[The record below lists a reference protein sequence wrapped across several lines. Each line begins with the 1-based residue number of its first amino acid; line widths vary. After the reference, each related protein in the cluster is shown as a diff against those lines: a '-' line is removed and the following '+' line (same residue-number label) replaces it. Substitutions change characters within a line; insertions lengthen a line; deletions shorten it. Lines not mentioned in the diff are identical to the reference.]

1 MRISDWSSDVCSA
14 DLQLG
19 AEIGIIVLL
28 IALNLRGVKE
38 SIMVLAPIFLG
49 FFITHAFLIVYG
61 VNAHAGALSGVV
73 QATWHE
79 TLQLS
84 KESGWMFT
92 VALFLR
98 AYSVGAGTY
107 TGIEA
112 VSNNV
117 NMLAEPRVRTG
128 HWTMF
133 YMALSLAFTE
143 IGVIL
148 LYLLWHAS
156 PT

>member
-1 MRISDWSSDVCSA
+1 
-14 DLQLG
+14 
-19 AEIGIIVLL
+19 
-28 IALNLRGVKE
+28 
-38 SIMVLAPIFLG
+38 MVLAPIFLG

-128 HWTMF
+128 HWRSEERRVGQACVSTCR
-133 YMALSLAFTE
+133 SR
-143 IGVIL
+143 G
-148 LYLLWHAS
+148 S
-156 PT
+156 PSH

>member
-61 VNAHAGALSGVV
+61 GNAHAGALSGVV
-73 QATWHE
+73 QATWHG

-84 KESGWMFT
+84 MDSGWSFT
-92 VALFLR
+92 VR
-98 AYSVGAGTY
+98 SVPRPECVRAGTAPRHA
-107 TGIEA
+107 A
-112 VSNNV
+112 VQTNTN
-117 NMLAEPRVRTG
+117 
-128 HWTMF
+128 
-133 YMALSLAFTE
+133 
-143 IGVIL
+143 
-148 LYLLWHAS
+148 
-156 PT
+156 

>member
-1 MRISDWSSDVCSA
+1 
-14 DLQLG
+14 
-19 AEIGIIVLL
+19 
-28 IALNLRGVKE
+28 
-38 SIMVLAPIFLG
+38 MVLAPIFLG

-128 HWTMF
+128 QWTMF
-133 YMALSLAFTE
+133 YMALSLALTAG
-143 IGVIL
+143 GVIL
-148 LYLLWHAS
+148 LSLLWYDS
-156 PT
+156 PKTGQTPNAVTLRLGLRDREKAGGGKEGREGVE

>member
-1 MRISDWSSDVCSA
+1 MFSLFSPHAQVYK
-14 DLQLG
+14 LG

-107 TGIEA
+107 KIGRAHVCNPVTNA
-112 VSNNV
+112 HLVSRLLLEKKNN
-117 NMLAEPRVRTG
+117 NT
-128 HWTMF
+128 
-133 YMALSLAFTE
+133 
-143 IGVIL
+143 
-148 LYLLWHAS
+148 
-156 PT
+156 

>member
-1 MRISDWSSDVCSA
+1 MFSLFSPHAQVYK
-14 DLQLG
+14 LG

-84 KESGWMFT
+84 KDSGWMFT
-92 VALFLR
+92 VVLFLR

-107 TGIEA
+107 TRSEGR
-112 VSNNV
+112 
-117 NMLAEPRVRTG
+117 RVGKGRDGTCRYR
-128 HWTMF
+128 W
-133 YMALSLAFTE
+133 
-143 IGVIL
+143 
-148 LYLLWHAS
+148 S
-156 PT
+156 PYP

>member
-1 MRISDWSSDVCSA
+1 MFNLFSPHAQVYK
-14 DLQLG
+14 LG

-28 IALNLRGVKE
+28 IALNLRCVKE

-73 QATWHE
+73 PETWHE

-84 KESGWMFT
+84 KDEGWMLT

-98 AYSVGAGTY
+98 AYSVGDGTH
-107 TGIEA
+107 TGIDA
-112 VSNNV
+112 ASATA
-117 NMLAEPRVRTG
+117 NMPD
-128 HWTMF
+128 
-133 YMALSLAFTE
+133 
-143 IGVIL
+143 
-148 LYLLWHAS
+148 
-156 PT
+156 